1 MEFSNPKYGCR
12 FKIKDKKRV
21 ILYLIPRDKFFKAA
35 FVVDL
40 KATDNILK
48 SNISEIIKSN
58 ISEIIKTDIQKAKVY
73 AEGRGIRI
81 DVTDSSFTED
91 LKKMISIKISS

>member
-21 ILYLIPRDKFFKAA
+21 ILYLISRNKFFKTA
-35 FVVDL
+35 FVFDL

-48 SNISEIIKSN
+48 IN
-58 ISEIIKTDIQKAKVY
+58 ISEIIKTDIQEAKIY

-81 DVTDSSFTED
+81 DVTDSSLTKD
-91 LKKMISIKISS
+91 LKN

>member
-1 MEFSNPKYGCR
+1 MEFSIPKYGCR

-21 ILYLIPRDKFFKAA
+21 ILYLISRDKFFKAA
-35 FVVDL
+35 FVFDL

-48 SNISEIIKSN
+48 SNISEIIKA
-58 ISEIIKTDIQKAKVY
+58 DIQKAKVY